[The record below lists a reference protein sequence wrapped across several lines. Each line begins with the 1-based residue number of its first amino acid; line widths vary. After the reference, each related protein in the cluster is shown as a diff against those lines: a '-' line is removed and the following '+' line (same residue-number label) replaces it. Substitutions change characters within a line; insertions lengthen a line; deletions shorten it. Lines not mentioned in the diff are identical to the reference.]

1 MDDPAAIPGAKT
13 QLKTFGR
20 TRPSPGCHTLDLSVV
35 IDAPLKMNGQ
45 PSTFAD
51 IFRKLRDSKIE
62 KMPEFMRDAYGTDQ
76 GEIELSG
83 LSGDWPLL
91 STMQKLIELTR
102 QGVDPYRVM
111 WFYYDHDSSRDADE
125 SYSFFAVFDRK
136 VVMES
141 CSFSWLEPL
150 ILKREPDSEPIWR
163 SHAYFSEALE
173 RYWYRKFYTETM
185 TGQLMVLRP
194 DEPILYFYDRPQTRD
209 VLRELQTV
217 TMVKTYRLLWV
228 AIPLLVAIVFP
239 SVRDYMV
246 VAAVI
251 LGLDVLWRA
260 WATRKVG
267 QH

>member
-1 MDDPAAIPGAKT
+1 MEGSSVTPGTKT

-20 TRPSPGCHTLDLSVV
+20 TQPSPGCHRLDLSVV
-35 IDAPLKMNGQ
+35 VDAPLKMNGQ
-45 PSTFAD
+45 LSTFAEVY
-51 IFRKLRDSKIE
+51 RKLRDSKIE

-83 LSGDWPLL
+83 DWPLL

-102 QGVDPYRVM
+102 QDVDPYRVM
-111 WFYYDHDSSRDADE
+111 WFCYDHDWSRDADE
-125 SYSFFAVFDRK
+125 SYRFFAVFDSK

-150 ILKREPDSEPIWR
+150 ILKREPETEPIWHTHR
-163 SHAYFSEALE
+163 YFDEAVD

-194 DEPILYFYDRPQTRD
+194 DEPILYFYDRPRQRD
-209 VLRELQTV
+209 ILRELQTV
-217 TMVKTYRLLWV
+217 TLVKMYRLLWV
-228 AIPLLVAIVFP
+228 AISLLVGIVFP
-239 SVRDYMV
+239 IIREYMAI
-246 VAAVI
+246 AAGV
-251 LGLDVLWRA
+251 LLLDVLWRA

-267 QH
+267 QPTP

>member
-1 MDDPAAIPGAKT
+1 MNDSADTPRAKT

-35 IDAPLKMNGQ
+35 ADAPLKMNGQ
-45 PSTFAD
+45 PSTFAE
-51 IFRKLRDSKIE
+51 IYRKLRDSKIE

-83 LSGDWPLL
+83 DWPLL
-91 STMQKLIELTR
+91 STMQKLVELTR

-111 WFYYDHDSSRDADE
+111 WFCYDHDWSRDADE
-125 SYSFFAVFDRK
+125 SYRFFAVFDSK

-150 ILKREPDSEPIWR
+150 ILKREPDSEPIWHTR
-163 SHAYFSEALE
+163 QYFDEALD

-194 DEPILYFYDRPQTRD
+194 DEPILYFYGRPQTRD

-217 TMVKTYRLLWV
+217 ALVKMYRLLWV
-228 AIPLLVAIVFP
+228 AMPLLVAIVFP
-239 SVRDYMV
+239 SIRDYMA

-251 LGLDVLWRA
+251 LGLDVLWRE

-267 QH
+267 RH